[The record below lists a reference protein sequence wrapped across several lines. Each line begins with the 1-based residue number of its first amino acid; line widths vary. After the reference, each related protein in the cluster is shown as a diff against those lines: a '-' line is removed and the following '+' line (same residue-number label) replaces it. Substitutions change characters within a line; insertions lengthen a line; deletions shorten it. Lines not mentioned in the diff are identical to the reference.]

1 MRLVFISSVI
11 ATTVLRIT
19 SAVKAST
26 RDVISLV
33 LDFCHECIEDIN
45 PISRIM

>member
-19 SAVKAST
+19 SAVKASILAALGIST
-26 RDVISLV
+26 GISQISHLSLV
-33 LDFCHECIEDIN
+33 TRLFI
-45 PISRIM
+45 

>member
-1 MRLVFISSVI
+1 MRLLFISSVI

-33 LDFCHECIEDIN
+33 L
-45 PISRIM
+45 ISVMNVPKT